1 MELTNSIK
9 DRVIRA
15 LFSEYNERVA
25 CSSTGEYSQAEFA
38 RMIVV
43 RHGIKFDKSVVS
55 QIKKTQGRNYNAI
68 NEVSWMIL
76 ARHYNVLDESAWKTA
91 RTKAFVKI
99 QAQLG
104 ACKKYGVW
112 QMLCDRA
119 GIGKSYAAVKY
130 MQGNRNV
137 FYIDCSEFPSK
148 SDFIQCFAGQFG
160 IEKTGSYNKLWRDV
174 TNELLLLDNPL
185 LILDEF
191 GDCADAVVT
200 LMKGLYNKA
209 NTGDRVLVG
218 CYFIGADNLK
228 KKMEDGKRSKK
239 PSYAEFWSRLNEK
252 IVSLGYERTPSGF
265 REELKGEIEKI
276 VAANLPE
283 EMKGGIEKVVEETV
297 KTGAVRA
304 TQKEIAKLKMVGVEQ
319 YMTL

>member
-1 MELTNSIK
+1 MELTNNIK
-9 DRVIRA
+9 DRVIEA
-15 LFSEYNERVA
+15 LFSEYARRVA
-25 CSSTGEYSQAEFA
+25 SSPTGKYAQVEFA
-38 RMIVV
+38 RMIAL
-43 RHGIKFDKSVVS
+43 RHEIKFDKAVIP
-55 QIKKTQGRNYNAI
+55 QIKKVKGRNYNAI
-68 NEVSWMIL
+68 NEVSWLIL
-76 ARHYNVLDESAWKTA
+76 AKHYNVLDESAWKTA
-91 RTKAFVKI
+91 RTKAYVRI

-104 ACKKYGVW
+104 VCKKFGIW

-130 MQGNRNV
+130 ARENRNV
-137 FYIDCSEFPSK
+137 FYVDCSEFPSRG
-148 SDFIQCFAGQFG
+148 DFILCLAGQFG

-174 TNELLLLDNPL
+174 TNELLLMDAPL

-228 KKMEDGKRSKK
+228 KKMEDSRRSRK

-252 IVSLGYERTPSGF
+252 IVSLEYERTPSGF

-283 EMKGGIEKVVEETV
+283 EMKDGASKIIEETM

-304 TQKEIAKLKMVGVEQ
+304 AQKEIAKLKMVGVSRYLQ
-319 YMTL
+319 